1 MAGISIKNLSKRYA
15 TTAVVSD
22 VSLEIADGE
31 FVALLGPSG
40 CGKTTLLRLI
50 AGLERPEAG
59 QIVIGDE
66 IMVGPG
72 VFVEPE
78 RRELGMVFQSYALWP
93 NMSVGEN
100 VAFGLRVRRMPAE
113 ERMARVAEALATVG
127 LAGFADRRPHELSGG
142 QRQRTALAR
151 CLALRPRLI
160 LLDEPLANLDAHL
173 RRDMQREFRRIHRE
187 AGTTF
192 VFVTHDQR
200 EAMALADRI
209 AVMDH
214 GRLQQVGT
222 PEALYQ
228 SPATRMVAAFIAGG
242 ALLPVTVAGRL
253 DMDRVSIE
261 IGGSNIV
268 ASGRIPGGRGWL
280 CIRPDTVEVTEPGT
294 GHLAAIVRET
304 TYQGD
309 EYALE
314 LEVSGLG
321 GVMVEA
327 RSLSPIAIGTQVGLR
342 IGGGWVLP
350 EDEAA

>member
-1 MAGISIKNLSKRYA
+1 
-15 TTAVVSD
+15 
-22 VSLEIADGE
+22 
-31 FVALLGPSG
+31 
-40 CGKTTLLRLI
+40 
-50 AGLERPEAG
+50 
-59 QIVIGDE
+59 
-66 IMVGPG
+66 
-72 VFVEPE
+72 
-78 RRELGMVFQSYALWP
+78 VFQSYALWP

-100 VAFGLRVRRMPAE
+100 VAFGLRIRRLPAE
-113 ERMARVAEALATVG
+113 ERNLRVAEALATVG

-173 RRDMQREFRRIHRE
+173 RREMQREFRRIHRE

-242 ALLPVTVAGRL
+242 ALLPVTIAGRV
-253 DMDRVSIE
+253 DMDRVSVE
-261 IGGSNIV
+261 IAGSQLV
-268 ASGRIPGGRGWL
+268 ANGRLEGGRGWL
-280 CIRPDTVEVTEPGT
+280 CVRPGTLEVTDPGH

-304 TYQGD
+304 TYHGD

-314 LEVSGLG
+314 LELSEFGTV
-321 GVMVEA
+321 VEA
-327 RSLSPIAIGTQVGLR
+327 RSPGPVAIGTRVGVV

-350 EDEAA
+350 EDAAA